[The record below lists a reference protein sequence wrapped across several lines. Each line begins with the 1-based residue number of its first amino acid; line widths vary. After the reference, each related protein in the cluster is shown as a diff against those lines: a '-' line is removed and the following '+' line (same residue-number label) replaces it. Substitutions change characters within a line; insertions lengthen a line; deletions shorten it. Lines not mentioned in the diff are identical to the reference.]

1 MNKLRN
7 KGFTLIEMMVSLVII
22 SLAFTLLY
30 RTYFTIQK
38 NIKEIEKNM
47 KETEILYNFLSLFKS
62 EINEICDSEN
72 LNLEKKRISFFS
84 LFPDLNFPVEIEYI
98 VENIE
103 NGEKLIRIQRNILND
118 YEFKISILKC
128 EGINFLFYFEEGWKE
143 IVEKDTIPEG
153 IAIELNFQD
162 KKIFY
167 PVYLNLIKDEK
178 K

>member
-30 RTYFTIQK
+30 RTYFTVQK

-103 NGEKLIRIQRNILND
+103 NGEKLIRIQKNILND

-128 EGINFLFYFEEGWKE
+128 ESVNFLFFVEDGWKE
-143 IVEKDTIPEG
+143 DVEKNVIPKS
-153 IAIELNFQD
+153 IAIEINYPD
-162 KKIFY
+162 KRIFF
-167 PVYLNLIKDEK
+167 PVNLNLIENEK

>member
-30 RTYFTIQK
+30 RTYFTVQK

-103 NGEKLIRIQRNILND
+103 NGEKLIRIQKNILND

-128 EGINFLFYFEEGWKE
+128 ESVNFLFFVEDGWKE
-143 IVEKDTIPEG
+143 DVEKNVIPKS
-153 IAIELNFQD
+153 IAIEINYPD
-162 KKIFY
+162 KRIFF
-167 PVYLNLIKDEK
+167 PVNLNLIER
-178 K
+178 